1 MERGEFHVKLS
12 RLGAGNLVLRVEKV
26 LESENLEDIYV
37 FMDAVADNRE
47 TAGVYQKLRYLS
59 MRNDYRIVVFPLV
72 CSEFYFIQS
81 IKNKTHLYSLYNSW
95 CRGLQSMDTVER
107 RDKYR
112 EIKVIK

>member
-47 TAGVYQKLRYLS
+47 TAGVYQKLR
-59 MRNDYRIVVFPLV
+59 
-72 CSEFYFIQS
+72 
-81 IKNKTHLYSLYNSW
+81 
-95 CRGLQSMDTVER
+95 
-107 RDKYR
+107 
-112 EIKVIK
+112 